1 MSPVTPTP
9 TSTPYG
15 FVASP
20 TAPASLFPSPLP
32 GTEHPAGESTWP
44 VQAPGS
50 EAALMTETALENPMP
65 TPGSSHA
72 GMEATAQLDEPP
84 KTEGAPIEGAQDGIE
99 TLEESQ
105 EDQPLRRILNIALWA
120 LLIVSVGC
128 PAGDGFDL
136 DSTSTKAR
144 KGFIVMK
151 RMETRLVVLALLLL
165 GLVFAPL
172 GDAFAQGQ
180 TSARGGIF
188 KDVELKPD
196 GRAEVPVE
204 IRGVNELYAADIEIR
219 FDPNVIQIEDAN
231 PDVDGI
237 QPALGTFL
245 DAGLVLYNRVDNQE
259 GLVQFVM
266 TQANPSEPKSGDGI
280 LLVLYVVGCGARRK

>member
-1 MSPVTPTP
+1 
-9 TSTPYG
+9 
-15 FVASP
+15 
-20 TAPASLFPSPLP
+20 
-32 GTEHPAGESTWP
+32 
-44 VQAPGS
+44 
-50 EAALMTETALENPMP
+50 
-65 TPGSSHA
+65 
-72 GMEATAQLDEPP
+72 
-84 KTEGAPIEGAQDGIE
+84 
-99 TLEESQ
+99 
-105 EDQPLRRILNIALWA
+105 
-120 LLIVSVGC
+120 
-128 PAGDGFDL
+128 
-136 DSTSTKAR
+136 
-144 KGFIVMK
+144 MK
-151 RMETRLVVLALLLL
+151 RMGTRLMVLALLLL

-231 PDVDGI
+231 PDVDGV

-280 LLVLYVVGCGARRK
+280 LLVLYVVGVAQGESDLGVTNLELSDRGGVEIPVEVVDAKISVSDAAVASHAAPVPVQDQAGLVQIPTMAPAEEAPTRMAPTTPVETKLEEALAAEPDTEEAEQDALQVTGADADTLKEEKAPTKTLLDYWWIVLIIAIAAIGAAVYLMRNKNNET